1 MKTLLQKVLILLIP
15 LGLFAKEEATHRINF
30 NNVVAHEFIHFVSK
44 ICNVNF
50 AYNDGDL
57 DFKVSLVSGK
67 DSTKEDIMAALR
79 NILFQHGYMI
89 DETGVA
95 GYLAISRMSE
105 DERAFYVRR
114 KKQAKMAKIS
124 HANNTLGAYPMGDYY
139 GEDAFHVY
147 KLQYHDGLEIQ
158 DAVKQFAS
166 DANSPE
172 LAKAIGNMQYVK
184 STNSLL
190 FKGDHET
197 VEQLLALVKSLDVPL
212 KQVFIEVLVIETD
225 MNNGLDFGLE
235 WSGNCGSTALGN
247 NRTLKGGA
255 SSPSGVPGISSSHG
269 NSSKSLPYGKGFDF
283 SIIGDLIFHKGK
295 SFLSI
300 GALVSALQTES
311 ETNIILNQKIMA
323 QDNKDSH
330 IFVGENIPFNGA
342 TTQTVGSTQQTTSN
356 IEYRK
361 VGVSL
366 NIKPKLGDDD
376 IVSLQITQDV
386 SQANPTSMSG
396 SGIQT
401 SEANMVTSTHVPDKC
416 FTVVSGMVRTN
427 KVKSKSGLPCLGGLP
442 VIGRAFSRTVTEE
455 KKRNLLIFVR
465 PQIIHTSGE
474 HKRITAQ
481 HKVLTNFENR
491 KQDLET
497 TLKYFEMEEE
507 EYEHDYPAITAS
519 TP

>member
-1 MKTLLQKVLILLIP
+1 MKRLLQKVFILLIP
-15 LGLFAKEEATHRINF
+15 LGLFADDEAVHRINF

-57 DFKVSLVSGK
+57 DFKVSLVSGR
-67 DSTKEDIMAALR
+67 DSTKSDIMAALR
-79 NILFQHGYMI
+79 NILFQHGYLI

-95 GYLAISRMSE
+95 GYLAITRMTE
-105 DERAFYVRR
+105 DEKAFYTRR
-114 KKQAKMAKIS
+114 KKQAKLAKIS
-124 HANNTLGAYPMGDYY
+124 HASNEFGDFPVGDYY

-147 KLQYHDGLEIQ
+147 KLQYHDGVEIQ
-158 DAVKQFAS
+158 DAVKQFAT
-166 DANSPE
+166 DTNSPE
-172 LAKAIGNMQYVK
+172 LAKAISNMQYVK

-197 VEQLLALVKSLDVPL
+197 VAQLLALVKSLDVPL

-225 MNNGLDFGLE
+225 MKNGSDFGVE
-235 WSGNCGSTALGN
+235 WDANGGSTKFGDDRSFRGNTNSPGGNGSRALP
-247 NRTLKGGA
+247 L
-255 SSPSGVPGISSSHG
+255 
-269 NSSKSLPYGKGFDF
+269 GKGFDL

-295 SFLSI
+295 SFFSI
-300 GALVSALQTES
+300 GSLVSALQS
-311 ETNIILNQKIMA
+311 EGETSIILNQKIMA

-376 IVSLQITQDV
+376 VVSLEITQDV
-386 SQANPTSMSG
+386 SQASPTSLSG

-401 SEANMVTSTHVPDKC
+401 SEANMVTSTCVPDKC
-416 FTVVSGMVRTN
+416 FLVVSGMVRNN

-455 KKRNLLIFVR
+455 KKRNMLIFVR
-465 PQIIHTSGE
+465 PQIIHTSDE
-474 HKRITAQ
+474 HKRITTQ
-481 HKVLTNFENR
+481 HKFLTNFEKKR
-491 KQDLET
+491 HDLEQA
-497 TLKYFEMEEE
+497 LRYFEMEEE
-507 EYEHDYPAITAS
+507 NYEHDYPAITAS
-519 TP
+519 SP